1 MRSLGSIAIV
11 ALAVGAGAIVPGV
24 AWASQSAHTTV
35 SRNVA
40 HTSKPKPNKSSAVV
54 LATESTKY
62 GTILEN
68 ASGRTLYETNGNC
81 TSSACLAV
89 WPPLV
94 ATSGSSYGKGVQKKL
109 VGEVA
114 LTGGRRQLT
123 YDGHRLFSFV
133 KDTKAHETNGENVK
147 SPWGTWDVL
156 GASNGKP
163 VTKAL
168 APKKTTSSGY

>member
-1 MRSLGSIAIV
+1 MWRMRTVAVV
-11 ALAVGAGAIVPGV
+11 ALAVGSGGLGPGV
-24 AWASQSAHTTV
+24 AWASESTHTTAA
-35 SRNVA
+35 RHVA
-40 HTSKPKPNKSSAVV
+40 HEAKPKKPAAAVI
-54 LATESTKY
+54 ATESTKY

-109 VGEVA
+109 VGDVV
-114 LTGGRRQLT
+114 LKGGRHQLT
-123 YDGHRLFSFV
+123 YDGHPLFTFA
-133 KDTKAHETNGENVK
+133 KDTKAHETNGENLN

-156 GASNGKP
+156 GASNGKL
-163 VTKAL
+163 VTKAVTT
-168 APKKTTSSGY
+168 KKTTSSGY

>member
-1 MRSLGSIAIV
+1 MRGLRSITV
-11 ALAVGAGAIVPGV
+11 AVVAVGASALIPGV
-24 AWASQSAHTTV
+24 AWASGSTHA
-35 SRNVA
+35 A
-40 HTSKPKPNKSSAVV
+40 KPKPKKAPAIVIE
-54 LATESTKY
+54 TESTKY

-109 VGEVA
+109 VGDVV
-114 LTGGRRQLT
+114 LKGGQHQLT
-123 YDGHRLFSFV
+123 YAGHRLFTFA
-133 KDTKAHETNGENVK
+133 KDTTAHETIGENVH

-156 GASNGKP
+156 AASNGKP
-163 VTKAL
+163 VTKAV
-168 APKKTTSSGY
+168 ATKKKSTKSTSSGY